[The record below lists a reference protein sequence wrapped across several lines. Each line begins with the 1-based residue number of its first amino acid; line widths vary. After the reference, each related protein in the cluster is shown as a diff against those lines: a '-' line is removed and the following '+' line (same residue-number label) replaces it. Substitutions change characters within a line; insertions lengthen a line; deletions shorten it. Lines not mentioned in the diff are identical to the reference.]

1 MTEAL
6 LDQGHTRLET
16 IGFLRGSHAGIWN
29 GASQDNAWIR
39 YRSHQIDRDATPDG
53 HVIRLTYV
61 DFDKTTNTAVF
72 TVTAGHD
79 EDALVT
85 LRMIDQII
93 DAAIAHHGEA
103 GVS

>member
-1 MTEAL
+1 MSDAL

-53 HVIRLTYV
+53 NVITLAYV
-61 DFDKTTNTAVF
+61 DFDETIVSATF

-93 DAAIAHHGEA
+93 DATIAHHGED

>member
-1 MTEAL
+1 MSEAL
-6 LDQGHTRLET
+6 IDQGHTRLET

-39 YRSHQIDRDATPDG
+39 YRAHQIDRDATPDG
-53 HVIRLTYV
+53 HVITLGYV
-61 DFDKTTNTAVF
+61 DFDESAVNAVF

-93 DAAIAHHGEA
+93 DAAIAHHGED